1 MNTLRELLERAR
13 ATLGASSE
21 DPLLDSQ
28 VLLAHVMGCDRSWLY
43 GWPEHVPDT
52 PQIQQFERLV
62 AQRKAGHPIAHLTGE
77 REFWSLCLGVSH
89 DTLVPRPETEDL
101 VEIALGLDL
110 PPDARVLDLGTGSG
124 AIAVALATERRGWQI
139 TAIDASAGAIDVA
152 RHNAELFGL
161 SNIGF
166 LLSDWF
172 AALPAHR
179 RFDLIISNPPYI
191 AMGDPHLTR
200 GDLRFEPQQALV
212 SGIDGLDAIRHI
224 VDTAPAYLEP
234 GAWLW
239 LEHGA
244 DQGGRVAALLRQRG
258 FGEVRSHRDLA
269 GHDRHCGGR
278 FDAPGPHPG
287 RGSPP

>member
-1 MNTLRELLERAR
+1 M
-13 ATLGASSE
+13 
-21 DPLLDSQ
+21 
-28 VLLAHVMGCDRSWLY
+28 
-43 GWPEHVPDT
+43 
-52 PQIQQFERLV
+52 
-62 AQRKAGHPIAHLTGE
+62 
-77 REFWSLCLGVSH
+77 
-89 DTLVPRPETEDL
+89 PRPETEDL

-110 PPDARVLDLGTGSG
+110 PPDAQVLDLGTGSG
-124 AIAVALATERRGWQI
+124 AIAVALATERRDWRI

-161 SNIGF
+161 TNIGF

-172 AALPAHR
+172 AALPAQR
-179 RFDLIISNPPYI
+179 RFDLIVSNPPYI
-191 AMGDPHLTR
+191 AIGDPHLIR

-212 SGIDGLDAIRHI
+212 SGADGLDAIRHI
-224 VDTAPAYLEP
+224 VDRAPTYLEP

-244 DQGGRVAALLRQRG
+244 DQGDQVAALLQQRG
-258 FGEVRSHRDLA
+258 FGEVRSHHDLA

-278 FDAPGPHPG
+278 FDVPGPHPG

>member
-1 MNTLRELLERAR
+1 MAWDV
-13 ATLGASSE
+13 S
-21 DPLLDSQ
+21 
-28 VLLAHVMGCDRSWLY
+28 
-43 GWPEHVPDT
+43 PE
-52 PQIQQFERLV
+52 
-62 AQRKAGHPIAHLTGE
+62 
-77 REFWSLCLGVSH
+77 
-89 DTLVPRPETEDL
+89 
-101 VEIALGLDL
+101 AL
-110 PPDARVLDLGTGSG
+110 
-124 AIAVALATERRGWQI
+124 AVA
-139 TAIDASAGAIDVA
+139 TANASTYSLEIEWSRKEALQEEAWSD
-152 RHNAELFGL
+152 LSGL
-161 SNIGF
+161 
-166 LLSDWF
+166 
-172 AALPAHR
+172 
-179 RFDLIISNPPYI
+179 DLIISNPPYI